1 MTLAVIG
8 SGGAAFAAAS
18 APPPLGKRVVMIERG
33 TIGGTC
39 VNTGC
44 VPSKPCSRPPRPA
57 TSHSTPP
64 GSLGLPLPDAPPVDM
79 PAMVAGKDKL
89 VGSLRSEKYAAL
101 AAEYG
106 WALHPGEATF
116 VGTPTEPALPRDRP
130 GRHGGNRPGRA
141 PPHRYRLHAPGRR
154 RSPACRRPA
163 I

>member
-1 MTLAVIG
+1 MTATDKGRSYDL
-8 SGGAAFAAAS
+8 
-18 APPPLGKRVVMIERG
+18 VMIERG

-44 VPSKPCSRPPRPA
+44 VPSKALLAAAEARHVTLDAARFP
-57 TSHSTPP
+57 
-64 GSLGLPLPDAPPVDM
+64 GLPLPDAPPVDM

-116 VGTPTEPALPRDRP
+116 VGTSSP
-130 GRHGGNRPGRA
+130 GSGGGGGGGCFIDSLS
-141 PPHRYRLHAPGRR
+141 H
-154 RSPACRRPA
+154 
-163 I
+163 